1 MVVSKCIYMTIINL
15 CCRNKINDG
24 NKNKLRTIEAQ
35 IVQKLK
41 NNERQPKLLVL
52 IRPVEIID
60 FLVRVK
66 LSHRPHGF
74 LLPRQ
79 NSSSF
84 EVFSL
89 KFPKIWVGYVFFK
102 WYFEK
107 KVGRSGDGKRNNLL
121 GWP

>member
-84 EVFSL
+84 GADCSFS
-89 KFPKIWVGYVFFK
+89 
-102 WYFEK
+102 
-107 KVGRSGDGKRNNLL
+107 NNEA
-121 GWP
+121 PESNI